1 VDLQL
6 AEDPAAPVEK
16 PVTLH
21 RHFGLLQA
29 IALNV
34 TMVVGA
40 GVFLNV
46 PLLLGKLPGPYALLG
61 WLAAGLLMLVDGLI
75 WSELATMF
83 PGSGG
88 SYRYLLEGFGKE
100 RWGRL
105 FAFLFIWQFLLSGPL
120 ELASGLIAVAQF
132 ATVLSPVF
140 QSFNSDQSILIPVWT
155 EEKLQ
160 IIVDP
165 SRFACVLLG
174 LFLIFLLYRRVSS
187 LGKMTVVL
195 WIGVLGAIAWILLEG
210 AVHFDGNL
218 AFAMPD
224 SVVDGPNDFRLRLG
238 QSMIFAMYA
247 YLGYYNICYVGDEV
261 RNPGRTLPRAIIGSA
276 VIVAVIFVLM
286 HLALL
291 GTIDWHEVAAAQEAK
306 ELADAGKGEPPQGEA
321 AEYCDNLA
329 AAFMRKIHG
338 GWAANLVTALL
349 VWTCLGSAFA
359 GLLGYSR
366 IPYGAARY
374 GHFFAV
380 FRKVHP
386 IHHIPHISLFFVGG
400 LTLCWTFFSLDNV
413 ITALITTRILE
424 QFVAQVLVVIVLRRQ
439 HPDLPRPF
447 RIWFYPLPC
456 GVALAGWIF
465 MYISARPIFI
475 ALGLITMFIGI
486 VAFLIWSKQV
496 RQWPFAV
503 VVNEKASSSS

>member
-1 VDLQL
+1 VDI
-6 AEDPAAPVEK
+6 DPVETAK
-16 PVTLH
+16 LSAH
-21 RHFGLLQA
+21 SSDGLQRHFGLLQA

-88 SYRYLLEGFGKE
+88 SYRYLLEGYGKE
-100 RWGRL
+100 TWGRL

-132 ATVLSPVF
+132 ATVLSPAF
-140 QSFNSDQSILIPVWT
+140 QEFNSQQSFTVPLWKEQSVDL
-155 EEKLQ
+155 
-160 IIVDP
+160 IVDP
-165 SRFACVLLG
+165 ARFICVGLG

-195 WIGVLGAIAWILLEG
+195 WIGVLLAIAWILVEG
-210 AVHFDGNL
+210 AIHFDGSK
-218 AFAMPD
+218 AFAEPEKVAD
-224 SVVDGPNDFRLRLG
+224 CPADFLKRLG
-238 QSMIFAMYA
+238 ESMILAMYA

-261 RNPGRTLPRAIIGSA
+261 RNPGWTLPRAILGSA
-276 VIVAVIFVLM
+276 AIVAVLFIGM

-291 GTIDWHEVAAAQEAK
+291 GTIDWHTVADAQQSK
-306 ELADAGKGEPPQGEA
+306 ELAADGQGEPPQGET

-338 GWAANLVTALL
+338 QWAANLVTALL
-349 VWTCLGSAFA
+349 VWTCLGSVFA

-374 GHFFAV
+374 GHFFSV
-380 FRKVHP
+380 FRQVHP
-386 IHHIPHISLFFVGG
+386 MHHIPHISLLFVGA

-424 QFVAQVLVVIVLRRQ
+424 QFVAQIVVVILLRRQ
-439 HPDLPRPF
+439 RPDLPRPY
-447 RIWFYPLPC
+447 RMWFYPLPC
-456 GVALAGWIF
+456 GIALAGWIF
-465 MYISARPIFI
+465 MYASAKPIFI
-475 ALGLITMFIGI
+475 ALGLFTLLAGI
-486 VAFLIWSKQV
+486 VAFLMWSRRV
-496 RQWPFAV
+496 RQWPFV
-503 VVNEKASSSS
+503 KNKAFDGL